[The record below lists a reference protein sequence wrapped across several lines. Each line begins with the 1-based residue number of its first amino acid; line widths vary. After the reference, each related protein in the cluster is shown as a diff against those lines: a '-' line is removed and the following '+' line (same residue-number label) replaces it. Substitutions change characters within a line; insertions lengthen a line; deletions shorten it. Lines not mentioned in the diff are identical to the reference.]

1 MKNLLKAIIV
11 LMMFVFTVGL
21 NAQSG
26 TNYYKL
32 KTCTGIDPEG
42 NMFDGA
48 MCKDIVEE
56 GPCDKESICYG
67 PDDVIPYE

>member
-1 MKNLLKAIIV
+1 MKNLLKALFIIT
-11 LMMFVFTVGL
+11 MFAFSTTL
-21 NAQSG
+21 NGQSE

-42 NMFDGA
+42 NTFDGA
-48 MCKDIVEE
+48 MCKDIVED